1 MKLKQLMD
9 FEMDKNKKSSLQV
22 KAVKALA
29 GFLILMFLLTIL
41 SRAADS
47 LTIAKVTASAATGG
61 VISHNIEVDGNITP
75 NKDIAISTS
84 ANIKIASVEAT
95 EGKTV
100 KKGDLLIQLD
110 PADLKKKLL
119 QAQKELQVAKAT
131 ASDKKANEAIAA
143 DTKSKSLQRTYEDY
157 NQTVADANDSV
168 SKAKSDM
175 NEAWNAYNTYKN
187 SNSNSGETDTTV
199 SDSLKKTV
207 EEKQLAY
214 DKAVT
219 NLDGVEKDIEA
230 DVQKEI
236 EKASVNESGNPI
248 TLTQEE
254 KQKIREQVNARP
266 ENVSLLQNANDQINT
281 AKDALTEAENA
292 LSAYNEQQNNSS
304 SASYDEQLKTLYDD
318 YKAKEE
324 AYNEAVKQRQSTI
337 QSANRTLEDAKAPEN
352 VDTATALTAND
363 DLEEKQLAVDELQK
377 VMDVNGKIT
386 APSDGLITKV
396 NVTTGETTTED
407 TAIRIS
413 DQSAGYKFTATL
425 DKASAKYL
433 SKDDKVIK
441 SPMTLAVIEG
451 LIRIAIFFIYIVAI
465 SQMKDIQRVFMYHG
479 AEHKT
484 INCIEHGAEL
494 TPENAA
500 KYSRLHKRCGTSFL
514 LIVMVVSIICFMFIR
529 VDNMALKIVLRVIL
543 VPVIAGVS
551 FEIIQWA
558 GRSESCLVNIV
569 SKPGL
574 MLQKLT
580 TREPDLEMLEV
591 AIASIE
597 AIYDWRQFQ
606 AENRA
611 AADGNSQK
619 TDRSNAGVSQP

>member
-110 PADLKKKLL
+110 TADLKKKLL
-119 QAQKELQVAKAT
+119 KAQKELQVAKAT

-199 SDSLKKTV
+199 SDSLEKTV

-236 EKASVNESGNPI
+236 KKAEEGTDESGNPI
-248 TLTQEE
+248 TLTQED

-352 VDTATALTAND
+352 VDTATALTEND
-363 DLEEKQLAVDELQK
+363 DLDEKQLAVDELQK

-433 SKDDKVIK
+433 SKDDKV
-441 SPMTLAVIEG
+441 TLDLGNGTTVEGLTVQSIDVSAEDKNSYELTVSIPAKVKKLGSIATLKVEKASKKYDTCVPLGALHSDGDKYYVYVINEKDTILGTETAVDKVQVDILDKNNEQAAIEG
-451 LIRIAIFFIYIVAI
+451 SFSWGQQFVLTSSKTLRNG
-465 SQMKDIQRVFMYHG
+465 DRV
-479 AEHKT
+479 
-484 INCIEHGAEL
+484 
-494 TPENAA
+494 
-500 KYSRLHKRCGTSFL
+500 RLVEG
-514 LIVMVVSIICFMFIR
+514 
-529 VDNMALKIVLRVIL
+529 
-543 VPVIAGVS
+543 
-551 FEIIQWA
+551 E
-558 GRSESCLVNIV
+558 
-569 SKPGL
+569 
-574 MLQKLT
+574 
-580 TREPDLEMLEV
+580 
-591 AIASIE
+591 
-597 AIYDWRQFQ
+597 
-606 AENRA
+606 
-611 AADGNSQK
+611 
-619 TDRSNAGVSQP
+619 

>member
-110 PADLKKKLL
+110 TADLKKKLL
-119 QAQKELQVAKAT
+119 KAQKELQVAKAT

-199 SDSLKKTV
+199 SDSLEKTV

-214 DKAVT
+214 DKAVA
-219 NLDGVEKDIEA
+219 NLDGVEKVIEE
-230 DVQKEI
+230 EI
-236 EKASVNESGNPI
+236 KKAESGNS
-248 TLTQEE
+248 TLTQEN
-254 KQKIREQVNARP
+254 KQEIRERVNA
-266 ENVSLLQNANDQINT
+266 SLMQDANT

-352 VDTATALTAND
+352 VDTATALTEND

-433 SKDDKVIK
+433 SKDDKV
-441 SPMTLAVIEG
+441 TLDLGNGTTVEGLTVQSIDVSAEDKNSYELTVSIPAKVKKLGSIATLKVEKASKKYDTCVPLGALHSDGDKYYVYVINEKDTILGTETAVDKVQVDILDKNNEQAAIEG
-451 LIRIAIFFIYIVAI
+451 SFSWGQQFVLTSSKTLRNG
-465 SQMKDIQRVFMYHG
+465 DRV
-479 AEHKT
+479 
-484 INCIEHGAEL
+484 
-494 TPENAA
+494 
-500 KYSRLHKRCGTSFL
+500 RLVEG
-514 LIVMVVSIICFMFIR
+514 
-529 VDNMALKIVLRVIL
+529 
-543 VPVIAGVS
+543 
-551 FEIIQWA
+551 E
-558 GRSESCLVNIV
+558 
-569 SKPGL
+569 
-574 MLQKLT
+574 
-580 TREPDLEMLEV
+580 
-591 AIASIE
+591 
-597 AIYDWRQFQ
+597 
-606 AENRA
+606 
-611 AADGNSQK
+611 
-619 TDRSNAGVSQP
+619 

>member
-110 PADLKKKLL
+110 TADLKKKLL

-199 SDSLKKTV
+199 SDSLEKTV

-214 DKAVT
+214 DKAVA

-236 EKASVNESGNPI
+236 KKAEEASKDESGNPI
-248 TLTQEE
+248 TLTQED

-337 QSANRTLEDAKAPEN
+337 QSANRTMEDAKAPEN

-433 SKDDKVIK
+433 SKDDKV
-441 SPMTLAVIEG
+441 TLDLGNGTTVEGLMVQSIDVSAEDKNSYELTVSIPAKVKKLGSIATLKVEKASKKYDTCVPLGALHSDGDKYYVYVINEKDTILGTETAVDKVQVDILDKNNEQAAIEG
-451 LIRIAIFFIYIVAI
+451 SFSWGQKFVLTSSKTLRNG
-465 SQMKDIQRVFMYHG
+465 DRV
-479 AEHKT
+479 
-484 INCIEHGAEL
+484 
-494 TPENAA
+494 
-500 KYSRLHKRCGTSFL
+500 RLVEG
-514 LIVMVVSIICFMFIR
+514 
-529 VDNMALKIVLRVIL
+529 
-543 VPVIAGVS
+543 
-551 FEIIQWA
+551 E
-558 GRSESCLVNIV
+558 
-569 SKPGL
+569 
-574 MLQKLT
+574 
-580 TREPDLEMLEV
+580 
-591 AIASIE
+591 
-597 AIYDWRQFQ
+597 
-606 AENRA
+606 
-611 AADGNSQK
+611 
-619 TDRSNAGVSQP
+619 

>member
-110 PADLKKKLL
+110 TADLKKKLL

-199 SDSLKKTV
+199 SDSLEKTV

-214 DKAVT
+214 DKAVA
-219 NLDGVEKDIEA
+219 NLDGVEKVIEE
-230 DVQKEI
+230 EI
-236 EKASVNESGNPI
+236 KKAESGNS
-248 TLTQEE
+248 TLTQEN
-254 KQKIREQVNARP
+254 KQEIRERVNA
-266 ENVSLLQNANDQINT
+266 SLMQDANT

-352 VDTATALTAND
+352 VDTATALTEND

-433 SKDDKVIK
+433 SKDDKV
-441 SPMTLAVIEG
+441 TLDLGNGTTVEGLTVQSIDVSAEDKNSYELTVSIPAKVKKLGSIATLKVEKASKKYDTCVPLGALHSDGDKYYVYVINEKDTILGTETAVDKVQVDILDKNNEQAAIEG
-451 LIRIAIFFIYIVAI
+451 SFSWGQQFVLTSSKTLRNG
-465 SQMKDIQRVFMYHG
+465 DRV
-479 AEHKT
+479 
-484 INCIEHGAEL
+484 
-494 TPENAA
+494 
-500 KYSRLHKRCGTSFL
+500 RLVEG
-514 LIVMVVSIICFMFIR
+514 
-529 VDNMALKIVLRVIL
+529 
-543 VPVIAGVS
+543 
-551 FEIIQWA
+551 E
-558 GRSESCLVNIV
+558 
-569 SKPGL
+569 
-574 MLQKLT
+574 
-580 TREPDLEMLEV
+580 
-591 AIASIE
+591 
-597 AIYDWRQFQ
+597 
-606 AENRA
+606 
-611 AADGNSQK
+611 
-619 TDRSNAGVSQP
+619 

>member
-110 PADLKKKLL
+110 TADLKKKLL

-199 SDSLKKTV
+199 SDSLEKTV

-230 DVQKEI
+230 DVRKEI
-236 EKASVNESGNPI
+236 DKAEEASKDESGNS
-248 TLTQEE
+248 TLTQEDR
-254 KQKIREQVNARP
+254 QKIREQVNARP

-433 SKDDKVIK
+433 SKDDKV
-441 SPMTLAVIEG
+441 TLDLGNGTTVEGLTVQSIDVSAEDKNSYELTVSIPAKVKKLGSIATLKVEKASKKYDTCVPLGALHSDGDKYYVYVINEKDTILGTETAVDKVQVDILDKNNEQAAIEG
-451 LIRIAIFFIYIVAI
+451 SFSWGQQFVLTSSKTLRNG
-465 SQMKDIQRVFMYHG
+465 DRV
-479 AEHKT
+479 
-484 INCIEHGAEL
+484 
-494 TPENAA
+494 
-500 KYSRLHKRCGTSFL
+500 RLVEG
-514 LIVMVVSIICFMFIR
+514 
-529 VDNMALKIVLRVIL
+529 
-543 VPVIAGVS
+543 
-551 FEIIQWA
+551 E
-558 GRSESCLVNIV
+558 
-569 SKPGL
+569 
-574 MLQKLT
+574 
-580 TREPDLEMLEV
+580 
-591 AIASIE
+591 
-597 AIYDWRQFQ
+597 
-606 AENRA
+606 
-611 AADGNSQK
+611 
-619 TDRSNAGVSQP
+619 

>member
-110 PADLKKKLL
+110 TADLKKKLL

-187 SNSNSGETDTTV
+187 SNSNSDETDTTV
-199 SDSLKKTV
+199 RDSLEKTV

-236 EKASVNESGNPI
+236 KKAEEASKDESGNPI

-281 AKDALTEAENA
+281 AKDALMEAENA

-304 SASYDEQLKTLYDD
+304 SASYDEQLKTLYND

-433 SKDDKVIK
+433 SKDDKV
-441 SPMTLAVIEG
+441 TLDLGNGTTVEGLMVQSIDVSAEDKNSYELTVSIPAKVKKLGSIATLKVEKASKKYDTCVPLGALHSDGDKYYVYVINEKDTILGTETAVDKVQVDILDKNNEQAAIEG
-451 LIRIAIFFIYIVAI
+451 SFSWGQKFVLTSSKTLRNG
-465 SQMKDIQRVFMYHG
+465 DRV
-479 AEHKT
+479 
-484 INCIEHGAEL
+484 
-494 TPENAA
+494 
-500 KYSRLHKRCGTSFL
+500 RLVEG
-514 LIVMVVSIICFMFIR
+514 
-529 VDNMALKIVLRVIL
+529 
-543 VPVIAGVS
+543 
-551 FEIIQWA
+551 E
-558 GRSESCLVNIV
+558 
-569 SKPGL
+569 
-574 MLQKLT
+574 
-580 TREPDLEMLEV
+580 
-591 AIASIE
+591 
-597 AIYDWRQFQ
+597 
-606 AENRA
+606 
-611 AADGNSQK
+611 
-619 TDRSNAGVSQP
+619 

>member
-110 PADLKKKLL
+110 TADLKKKLL

-143 DTKSKSLQRTYEDY
+143 DMKTKSLQRSYEDY

-168 SKAKSDM
+168 SKAESDM

-199 SDSLKKTV
+199 SDSLEKTV

-214 DKAVT
+214 DKAVA
-219 NLDGVEKDIEA
+219 NLDGVEKVIEE
-230 DVQKEI
+230 EI
-236 EKASVNESGNPI
+236 KKAEEASKDESGNS
-248 TLTQEE
+248 TLTQEN
-254 KQKIREQVNARP
+254 KQKIRERVNA
-266 ENVSLLQNANDQINT
+266 SLMQDANT

-318 YKAKEE
+318 YRAKEE

-352 VDTATALTAND
+352 VDTATALTEND

-433 SKDDKVIK
+433 SKDDKV
-441 SPMTLAVIEG
+441 TLDLGNGTTVEGLTVQSIDVSAEDKNSYELTVSIPAKVKKLGSIATLKVEKASKKYDTCVPLGALHSDGDKYYVYVINEKDTILGTETAVDKVQVDILDKNNEQAAIEG
-451 LIRIAIFFIYIVAI
+451 SFSWGQQFVLTSSKTLRNG
-465 SQMKDIQRVFMYHG
+465 DRV
-479 AEHKT
+479 
-484 INCIEHGAEL
+484 
-494 TPENAA
+494 
-500 KYSRLHKRCGTSFL
+500 RLVEG
-514 LIVMVVSIICFMFIR
+514 
-529 VDNMALKIVLRVIL
+529 
-543 VPVIAGVS
+543 
-551 FEIIQWA
+551 E
-558 GRSESCLVNIV
+558 
-569 SKPGL
+569 
-574 MLQKLT
+574 
-580 TREPDLEMLEV
+580 
-591 AIASIE
+591 
-597 AIYDWRQFQ
+597 
-606 AENRA
+606 
-611 AADGNSQK
+611 
-619 TDRSNAGVSQP
+619 

>member
-110 PADLKKKLL
+110 TADLKKKLL

-230 DVQKEI
+230 DVRKEI
-236 EKASVNESGNPI
+236 DKAEEASKDESGNS
-248 TLTQEE
+248 TLTQED

-337 QSANRTLEDAKAPEN
+337 QCANRTLEDAKAPEN

-433 SKDDKVIK
+433 SKDDKV
-441 SPMTLAVIEG
+441 TLDLGNGTTVEGLTVQSIDVSAEDKNSYELTVSIPAKVKKLGSIATLKVEKASKKYDTCVPLGALHSDGDKYYVYVINEKDTILGTETAVDKVQVDILDKNNEQAAIEG
-451 LIRIAIFFIYIVAI
+451 SFSWGQQFVLTSSKTLRNG
-465 SQMKDIQRVFMYHG
+465 DRV
-479 AEHKT
+479 
-484 INCIEHGAEL
+484 
-494 TPENAA
+494 
-500 KYSRLHKRCGTSFL
+500 RLVEG
-514 LIVMVVSIICFMFIR
+514 
-529 VDNMALKIVLRVIL
+529 
-543 VPVIAGVS
+543 
-551 FEIIQWA
+551 E
-558 GRSESCLVNIV
+558 
-569 SKPGL
+569 
-574 MLQKLT
+574 
-580 TREPDLEMLEV
+580 
-591 AIASIE
+591 
-597 AIYDWRQFQ
+597 
-606 AENRA
+606 
-611 AADGNSQK
+611 
-619 TDRSNAGVSQP
+619 

>member
-95 EGKTV
+95 EGKNV

-110 PADLKKKLL
+110 TADLKKKLL

-143 DTKSKSLQRTYEDY
+143 DTKSKSLQRSYEDY

-168 SKAKSDM
+168 SKAESDM

-199 SDSLKKTV
+199 RDSLEKTV

-236 EKASVNESGNPI
+236 KKAEEASKDESGNPI

-304 SASYDEQLKTLYDD
+304 SASYDEQLKTLYND

-433 SKDDKVIK
+433 SKDDKV
-441 SPMTLAVIEG
+441 TLDLGNGTTVEGLMVQSIDVSAEDKNSYELTVSIPAKVKKLGSIATLKVEKASKKYDTCVPLGALHSDGDKYYVYVINEKDTILGTETAVDKVQVDILDKNNEQAAIEG
-451 LIRIAIFFIYIVAI
+451 SFSWGQKFVLTSSKTLRNG
-465 SQMKDIQRVFMYHG
+465 DRV
-479 AEHKT
+479 
-484 INCIEHGAEL
+484 
-494 TPENAA
+494 
-500 KYSRLHKRCGTSFL
+500 RLVEG
-514 LIVMVVSIICFMFIR
+514 
-529 VDNMALKIVLRVIL
+529 
-543 VPVIAGVS
+543 
-551 FEIIQWA
+551 E
-558 GRSESCLVNIV
+558 
-569 SKPGL
+569 
-574 MLQKLT
+574 
-580 TREPDLEMLEV
+580 
-591 AIASIE
+591 
-597 AIYDWRQFQ
+597 
-606 AENRA
+606 
-611 AADGNSQK
+611 
-619 TDRSNAGVSQP
+619 

>member
-47 LTIAKVTASAATGG
+47 LTIAKVTASDATGG

-110 PADLKKKLL
+110 TDDLKKKLL

-143 DTKSKSLQRTYEDY
+143 DTKSKSLQRSYEDY

-168 SKAKSDM
+168 SKAKSAM

-199 SDSLKKTV
+199 SDSLEKTV

-214 DKAVT
+214 DKAVA

-230 DVQKEI
+230 AV
-236 EKASVNESGNPI
+236 
-248 TLTQEE
+248 QEE
-254 KQKIREQVNARP
+254 IKKAEGDSQDEEQKIREQVNARP
-266 ENVSLLQNANDQINT
+266 ENVSKLQDANDEINK

-337 QSANRTLEDAKAPEN
+337 QSADRTLEDAKAPEN
-352 VDTATALTAND
+352 VDTATALTEND

-433 SKDDKVIK
+433 SKDDKV
-441 SPMTLAVIEG
+441 TLDLGNGTTVEGLTVQSIDVSAEDKNSYELTVSIPAKVKKLGSIATLKVEKASKKYDTCVPLGALHSDGDKYYVYVINEKDTILGTETAVDKVQVDILDKNNEQAAIEG
-451 LIRIAIFFIYIVAI
+451 SFSWGQQFVLTSSKTLRNG
-465 SQMKDIQRVFMYHG
+465 DRV
-479 AEHKT
+479 
-484 INCIEHGAEL
+484 
-494 TPENAA
+494 
-500 KYSRLHKRCGTSFL
+500 RLVEG
-514 LIVMVVSIICFMFIR
+514 
-529 VDNMALKIVLRVIL
+529 
-543 VPVIAGVS
+543 
-551 FEIIQWA
+551 E
-558 GRSESCLVNIV
+558 
-569 SKPGL
+569 
-574 MLQKLT
+574 
-580 TREPDLEMLEV
+580 
-591 AIASIE
+591 
-597 AIYDWRQFQ
+597 
-606 AENRA
+606 
-611 AADGNSQK
+611 
-619 TDRSNAGVSQP
+619 

>member
-110 PADLKKKLL
+110 TADLKKKLL

-214 DKAVT
+214 DKAVA

-236 EKASVNESGNPI
+236 KKAEEASKDESGNPI
-248 TLTQEE
+248 TLTQED

-413 DQSAGYKFTATL
+413 DQSAGYKFIATL

-433 SKDDKVIK
+433 SKDDKV
-441 SPMTLAVIEG
+441 TLDLGNGTTVEGLMVQSIDVSAEDKNSYELTVSIPAKVKKLGSIATLKVEKASKKYDTCVPLGALHSDGDKYYVYVINEKDTILGTETAVDKVQVDILDKNNEQAAIEG
-451 LIRIAIFFIYIVAI
+451 SFSWGQQFVLTSSKTLRNG
-465 SQMKDIQRVFMYHG
+465 DRV
-479 AEHKT
+479 
-484 INCIEHGAEL
+484 
-494 TPENAA
+494 
-500 KYSRLHKRCGTSFL
+500 RLVEG
-514 LIVMVVSIICFMFIR
+514 
-529 VDNMALKIVLRVIL
+529 
-543 VPVIAGVS
+543 
-551 FEIIQWA
+551 E
-558 GRSESCLVNIV
+558 
-569 SKPGL
+569 
-574 MLQKLT
+574 
-580 TREPDLEMLEV
+580 
-591 AIASIE
+591 
-597 AIYDWRQFQ
+597 
-606 AENRA
+606 
-611 AADGNSQK
+611 
-619 TDRSNAGVSQP
+619 

>member
-110 PADLKKKLL
+110 TADLKKKLL

-199 SDSLKKTV
+199 RDSLEKTV

-236 EKASVNESGNPI
+236 KKAEEASKDESGNPI

-304 SASYDEQLKTLYDD
+304 SASYDEQLKTLYND

-425 DKASAKYL
+425 DKASANYL
-433 SKDDKVIK
+433 SKDDKV
-441 SPMTLAVIEG
+441 TLDLGNGTTVEGLTVQSIEVSAEDKNSYELTVSIPAKFKKLGSIATLKVDKASKKYDTCVPLGALHSDGDKYYVYVINEKDTILGTETAVDKVQVDILDKNNEQAAIEG
-451 LIRIAIFFIYIVAI
+451 SFSWGQQFVLTSSKTLRNG
-465 SQMKDIQRVFMYHG
+465 DRV
-479 AEHKT
+479 
-484 INCIEHGAEL
+484 
-494 TPENAA
+494 
-500 KYSRLHKRCGTSFL
+500 RLVEG
-514 LIVMVVSIICFMFIR
+514 
-529 VDNMALKIVLRVIL
+529 
-543 VPVIAGVS
+543 
-551 FEIIQWA
+551 E
-558 GRSESCLVNIV
+558 
-569 SKPGL
+569 
-574 MLQKLT
+574 
-580 TREPDLEMLEV
+580 
-591 AIASIE
+591 
-597 AIYDWRQFQ
+597 
-606 AENRA
+606 
-611 AADGNSQK
+611 
-619 TDRSNAGVSQP
+619 

>member
-110 PADLKKKLL
+110 TADLKKKLL
-119 QAQKELQVAKAT
+119 KAQKELQVAKAT

-199 SDSLKKTV
+199 SDSLEKTV

-214 DKAVT
+214 DKAVA
-219 NLDGVEKDIEA
+219 NLDGVEKVIEE
-230 DVQKEI
+230 DVRKEI
-236 EKASVNESGNPI
+236 KNAESGNS
-248 TLTQEE
+248 TLTPE
-254 KQKIREQVNARP
+254 KIREKVNARP

-352 VDTATALTAND
+352 VDTATALTEND

-433 SKDDKVIK
+433 SKDDKV
-441 SPMTLAVIEG
+441 TLDLGNGTTVEGLTVQSIDVSAEDKNSYELTVSIPAKVKKLGSIATLKVEKASKKYDTCVPLGALHSDGDKYYVYVINEKDTILGTETAVDKVQVDILDKNNEQAAIEG
-451 LIRIAIFFIYIVAI
+451 SFSWGQQFVLTSSKTLRNG
-465 SQMKDIQRVFMYHG
+465 DRV
-479 AEHKT
+479 
-484 INCIEHGAEL
+484 
-494 TPENAA
+494 
-500 KYSRLHKRCGTSFL
+500 RLVEG
-514 LIVMVVSIICFMFIR
+514 
-529 VDNMALKIVLRVIL
+529 
-543 VPVIAGVS
+543 
-551 FEIIQWA
+551 E
-558 GRSESCLVNIV
+558 
-569 SKPGL
+569 
-574 MLQKLT
+574 
-580 TREPDLEMLEV
+580 
-591 AIASIE
+591 
-597 AIYDWRQFQ
+597 
-606 AENRA
+606 
-611 AADGNSQK
+611 
-619 TDRSNAGVSQP
+619 

>member
-110 PADLKKKLL
+110 TADLKKKLL
-119 QAQKELQVAKAT
+119 KAQKELQVAKAT

-199 SDSLKKTV
+199 SDSLEKTV

-214 DKAVT
+214 DKAVA
-219 NLDGVEKDIEA
+219 NLDGVEKVIEE
-230 DVQKEI
+230 EI
-236 EKASVNESGNPI
+236 KKAESGNS
-248 TLTQEE
+248 TLTQEA
-254 KQKIREQVNARP
+254 KQKIREQVNA
-266 ENVSLLQNANDQINT
+266 SLMQDANT

-433 SKDDKVIK
+433 SKDDKV
-441 SPMTLAVIEG
+441 TLDLGNGTTVEG
-451 LIRIAIFFIYIVAI
+451 LTVQSIDV
-465 SQMKDIQRVFMYHG
+465 S
-479 AEHKT
+479 AEDK
-484 INCIEHGAEL
+484 NSYEL
-494 TPENAA
+494 T
-500 KYSRLHKRCGTSFL
+500 
-514 LIVMVVSIICFMFIR
+514 VSIPAKVKKLGSIATLKVEKASKKYDTC
-529 VDNMALKIVLRVIL
+529 VPLGALH
-543 VPVIAGVS
+543 S
-551 FEIIQWA
+551 
-558 GRSESCLVNIV
+558 
-569 SKPGL
+569 
-574 MLQKLT
+574 
-580 TREPDLEMLEV
+580 D
-591 AIASIE
+591 
-597 AIYDWRQFQ
+597 
-606 AENRA
+606 
-611 AADGNSQK
+611 
-619 TDRSNAGVSQP
+619 

>member
-110 PADLKKKLL
+110 TADLKKKLL

-199 SDSLKKTV
+199 SDSLEKTV

-214 DKAVT
+214 DKAVA

-236 EKASVNESGNPI
+236 KKAEEASKDESGNPI
-248 TLTQEE
+248 TLTQED

-413 DQSAGYKFTATL
+413 DQSAGYKFIATL

-433 SKDDKVIK
+433 SKDDKV
-441 SPMTLAVIEG
+441 TLDLGNGTTVEGLTVQSIDVSAEDKNSYELTVSIPAKVKKLGSIATLKVEKASKKYDTCVPLGALHSDGDKYYVYVINEKDTILGTETAVDKVQVDILDKNNEQAAIEG
-451 LIRIAIFFIYIVAI
+451 SFSWGQKFVLTSSKTLRNG
-465 SQMKDIQRVFMYHG
+465 DRV
-479 AEHKT
+479 
-484 INCIEHGAEL
+484 
-494 TPENAA
+494 
-500 KYSRLHKRCGTSFL
+500 RLVEG
-514 LIVMVVSIICFMFIR
+514 
-529 VDNMALKIVLRVIL
+529 
-543 VPVIAGVS
+543 
-551 FEIIQWA
+551 E
-558 GRSESCLVNIV
+558 
-569 SKPGL
+569 
-574 MLQKLT
+574 
-580 TREPDLEMLEV
+580 
-591 AIASIE
+591 
-597 AIYDWRQFQ
+597 
-606 AENRA
+606 
-611 AADGNSQK
+611 
-619 TDRSNAGVSQP
+619 

>member
-95 EGKTV
+95 EGKNV

-110 PADLKKKLL
+110 TADLKKKLL
-119 QAQKELQVAKAT
+119 KAQKELQVAKAT

-143 DTKSKSLQRTYEDY
+143 DTKSKSLQRSYEDY

-219 NLDGVEKDIEA
+219 NLDGVEKVIE
-230 DVQKEI
+230 DEI
-236 EKASVNESGNPI
+236 KKAEEASKNESGNS
-248 TLTQEE
+248 TLTQEN

-304 SASYDEQLKTLYDD
+304 SASYDEQLKTLYND

-363 DLEEKQLAVDELQK
+363 DLEEKQLAVDKLQK

-425 DKASAKYL
+425 DKTSAKYL
-433 SKDDKVIK
+433 SKDDKV
-441 SPMTLAVIEG
+441 TLDLGNGTTVEGLTVQSIDVSAEDKNSYELTVSIPAKVKKLGSIATLKVEKASKKYDTCVPLGALHSDGGKYYVYVINEKDTILGTETAVDKVQVDILDKNNEQAAIEG
-451 LIRIAIFFIYIVAI
+451 SFSWGQKFVLTSSKTLRNG
-465 SQMKDIQRVFMYHG
+465 DRV
-479 AEHKT
+479 
-484 INCIEHGAEL
+484 
-494 TPENAA
+494 
-500 KYSRLHKRCGTSFL
+500 RLVEG
-514 LIVMVVSIICFMFIR
+514 
-529 VDNMALKIVLRVIL
+529 
-543 VPVIAGVS
+543 
-551 FEIIQWA
+551 E
-558 GRSESCLVNIV
+558 
-569 SKPGL
+569 
-574 MLQKLT
+574 
-580 TREPDLEMLEV
+580 
-591 AIASIE
+591 
-597 AIYDWRQFQ
+597 
-606 AENRA
+606 
-611 AADGNSQK
+611 
-619 TDRSNAGVSQP
+619 

>member
-110 PADLKKKLL
+110 TADLKKKLL
-119 QAQKELQVAKAT
+119 KAQKELQVAKAT

-199 SDSLKKTV
+199 SDSLEKTV

-219 NLDGVEKDIEA
+219 NLDGVKKDIEA

-236 EKASVNESGNPI
+236 KKAEEGTDESGNPI
-248 TLTQEE
+248 TLTQED

-352 VDTATALTAND
+352 VDTATALTEND

-433 SKDDKVIK
+433 SKDDKV
-441 SPMTLAVIEG
+441 TLDLGNGTTVEGLTVQSIDVSAEDKNSYELTVSIPAKVKKLGSIATLKVEKASKKYDTCVPLGALHSDGDKYYVYVINEKDTILGTETAVDKVQVDILDKNNEQAAIEG
-451 LIRIAIFFIYIVAI
+451 SFSWGQQFVLTSSKTLRNG
-465 SQMKDIQRVFMYHG
+465 DRV
-479 AEHKT
+479 
-484 INCIEHGAEL
+484 
-494 TPENAA
+494 
-500 KYSRLHKRCGTSFL
+500 RLVEG
-514 LIVMVVSIICFMFIR
+514 
-529 VDNMALKIVLRVIL
+529 
-543 VPVIAGVS
+543 
-551 FEIIQWA
+551 E
-558 GRSESCLVNIV
+558 
-569 SKPGL
+569 
-574 MLQKLT
+574 
-580 TREPDLEMLEV
+580 
-591 AIASIE
+591 
-597 AIYDWRQFQ
+597 
-606 AENRA
+606 
-611 AADGNSQK
+611 
-619 TDRSNAGVSQP
+619 

>member
-95 EGKTV
+95 EGKNV

-110 PADLKKKLL
+110 TADLKKKLL

-143 DTKSKSLQRTYEDY
+143 DTKSKSLQRSYEDY

-168 SKAKSDM
+168 SKAESDM

-199 SDSLKKTV
+199 SDSLEKTV

-214 DKAVT
+214 DKAVA
-219 NLDGVEKDIEA
+219 NLDGVEKVIEK
-230 DVQKEI
+230 DVQNEI
-236 EKASVNESGNPI
+236 GIKKAESGNS
-248 TLTQEE
+248 TLAPEDE
-254 KQKIREQVNARP
+254 QKIREQVNARP
-266 ENVSLLQNANDQINT
+266 ENVSLLQNANDEINK

-433 SKDDKVIK
+433 SKDDKV
-441 SPMTLAVIEG
+441 TLDLGNGTTVEGLTVQSIDVSAEDKNSYELTVSIPAKVKKLGSIATLKVEKASKKYDTCVPLGALHSDGDKYYVYVINEKDTILGTETAVDKVQVDILDKNNEQAAIEG
-451 LIRIAIFFIYIVAI
+451 SFSWGQQFVLTSSKTLRNG
-465 SQMKDIQRVFMYHG
+465 DRV
-479 AEHKT
+479 
-484 INCIEHGAEL
+484 
-494 TPENAA
+494 
-500 KYSRLHKRCGTSFL
+500 RLVEG
-514 LIVMVVSIICFMFIR
+514 
-529 VDNMALKIVLRVIL
+529 
-543 VPVIAGVS
+543 
-551 FEIIQWA
+551 E
-558 GRSESCLVNIV
+558 
-569 SKPGL
+569 
-574 MLQKLT
+574 
-580 TREPDLEMLEV
+580 
-591 AIASIE
+591 
-597 AIYDWRQFQ
+597 
-606 AENRA
+606 
-611 AADGNSQK
+611 
-619 TDRSNAGVSQP
+619 

>member
-110 PADLKKKLL
+110 TADLKKKLL

-199 SDSLKKTV
+199 SDSLEKTV

-236 EKASVNESGNPI
+236 KKAEEASKDESGNPI
-248 TLTQEE
+248 TLTQED

-433 SKDDKVIK
+433 SKDDKV
-441 SPMTLAVIEG
+441 TLDLGNGTTVEGLTVQSIDVSAEDKNSYELTVSIPAKVKKLGSIATLKVDKASKKYDTCVPLGALHSDGDKYYVYVINEKDTILGTETAVDKVQVDILDKNNEQAAIEG
-451 LIRIAIFFIYIVAI
+451 SFSWGQQFVLTSSKTLRNG
-465 SQMKDIQRVFMYHG
+465 DRV
-479 AEHKT
+479 
-484 INCIEHGAEL
+484 
-494 TPENAA
+494 
-500 KYSRLHKRCGTSFL
+500 RLVEG
-514 LIVMVVSIICFMFIR
+514 
-529 VDNMALKIVLRVIL
+529 
-543 VPVIAGVS
+543 
-551 FEIIQWA
+551 E
-558 GRSESCLVNIV
+558 
-569 SKPGL
+569 
-574 MLQKLT
+574 
-580 TREPDLEMLEV
+580 
-591 AIASIE
+591 
-597 AIYDWRQFQ
+597 
-606 AENRA
+606 
-611 AADGNSQK
+611 
-619 TDRSNAGVSQP
+619 

>member
-110 PADLKKKLL
+110 TADLKKKLL

-199 SDSLKKTV
+199 SDSLEKTV

-214 DKAVT
+214 DKAVA

-236 EKASVNESGNPI
+236 KKAEEASKDESGNPI
-248 TLTQEE
+248 TLTQEDN
-254 KQKIREQVNARP
+254 QKIREQVNARP

-433 SKDDKVIK
+433 SKDDKV
-441 SPMTLAVIEG
+441 TLDLGNGTTVEGLMVQSIDVSAEDKNSYELTVSIPAKVKKLGSIATLKVEKASKKYDTCVPLGALHSDGDKYYVYVINEKDTILGTETAVDKVQVDILDKNNEQAAIEG
-451 LIRIAIFFIYIVAI
+451 SFSWGQKFVLTSSKTLRNG
-465 SQMKDIQRVFMYHG
+465 DRV
-479 AEHKT
+479 
-484 INCIEHGAEL
+484 
-494 TPENAA
+494 
-500 KYSRLHKRCGTSFL
+500 RLVEG
-514 LIVMVVSIICFMFIR
+514 
-529 VDNMALKIVLRVIL
+529 
-543 VPVIAGVS
+543 
-551 FEIIQWA
+551 E
-558 GRSESCLVNIV
+558 
-569 SKPGL
+569 
-574 MLQKLT
+574 
-580 TREPDLEMLEV
+580 
-591 AIASIE
+591 
-597 AIYDWRQFQ
+597 
-606 AENRA
+606 
-611 AADGNSQK
+611 
-619 TDRSNAGVSQP
+619 

>member
-110 PADLKKKLL
+110 TADLKKKLL

-199 SDSLKKTV
+199 RDSLEKTV

-236 EKASVNESGNPI
+236 KKAEEASKDESGNPI

-304 SASYDEQLKTLYDD
+304 SASYDEQLKTLYND

-433 SKDDKVIK
+433 SKDDKV
-441 SPMTLAVIEG
+441 TLDLGNGTTVEGLMVQSIDVSAEDKNSYELTVSIPAKVKKLGSIATLKVEKACKKYDTCVPLGALHSDGDKYYVYVINEKDTILGTETAVDKVQVDILDKNNEQAAIEG
-451 LIRIAIFFIYIVAI
+451 SFSWGQKFVLTSSKTLRNG
-465 SQMKDIQRVFMYHG
+465 DRV
-479 AEHKT
+479 
-484 INCIEHGAEL
+484 
-494 TPENAA
+494 
-500 KYSRLHKRCGTSFL
+500 RLVEG
-514 LIVMVVSIICFMFIR
+514 
-529 VDNMALKIVLRVIL
+529 
-543 VPVIAGVS
+543 
-551 FEIIQWA
+551 E
-558 GRSESCLVNIV
+558 
-569 SKPGL
+569 
-574 MLQKLT
+574 
-580 TREPDLEMLEV
+580 
-591 AIASIE
+591 
-597 AIYDWRQFQ
+597 
-606 AENRA
+606 
-611 AADGNSQK
+611 
-619 TDRSNAGVSQP
+619 

>member
-100 KKGDLLIQLD
+100 KKGDVLIQLD
-110 PADLKKKLL
+110 TADLKKKLL
-119 QAQKELQVAKAT
+119 KAQKELQVAKAT

-199 SDSLKKTV
+199 SDSLEKTV

-214 DKAVT
+214 DKAVA
-219 NLDGVEKDIEA
+219 NLDGVEKVIEK
-230 DVQKEI
+230 DVQNEI
-236 EKASVNESGNPI
+236 GIKKAESGNS
-248 TLTQEE
+248 TLTPEDE
-254 KQKIREQVNARP
+254 QKIREEVNARQ
-266 ENVSLLQNANDQINT
+266 ENVSLLKDANDEINK

-363 DLEEKQLAVDELQK
+363 DLEEKQLAVDKLQK

-433 SKDDKVIK
+433 SKDDKV
-441 SPMTLAVIEG
+441 TLDLGNGTTVEGLTVQSIDVSAEDKNSYELTVSIPAKVKKLGSIATLKVEKASKKYDTCVPLGALHSDGDKYYVYVINEKDTILGTETAVDKVQVDILDKNNEQTAIEG
-451 LIRIAIFFIYIVAI
+451 SFSWGQQFVLTSSKTLRNG
-465 SQMKDIQRVFMYHG
+465 DRV
-479 AEHKT
+479 
-484 INCIEHGAEL
+484 
-494 TPENAA
+494 
-500 KYSRLHKRCGTSFL
+500 RLVEG
-514 LIVMVVSIICFMFIR
+514 
-529 VDNMALKIVLRVIL
+529 
-543 VPVIAGVS
+543 
-551 FEIIQWA
+551 E
-558 GRSESCLVNIV
+558 
-569 SKPGL
+569 
-574 MLQKLT
+574 
-580 TREPDLEMLEV
+580 
-591 AIASIE
+591 
-597 AIYDWRQFQ
+597 
-606 AENRA
+606 
-611 AADGNSQK
+611 
-619 TDRSNAGVSQP
+619 

>member
-110 PADLKKKLL
+110 TADLKKKLL
-119 QAQKELQVAKAT
+119 KAQKELQVAKAT

-199 SDSLKKTV
+199 SDSLEKTV

-236 EKASVNESGNPI
+236 KKAEEGTDESGNPI
-248 TLTQEE
+248 TLTQED
-254 KQKIREQVNARP
+254 KQKIREKVNARP

-433 SKDDKVIK
+433 SKDDKV
-441 SPMTLAVIEG
+441 TLDLGNGTTVEGLTVQSIDVSAEDKNSYELTVSIPAKVKKLGSIATLKVEKASKKYDTCVPLGALHSDGDKYYVYVINEKDTILGTETAVDKVQVDILDKNNEQAAIEG
-451 LIRIAIFFIYIVAI
+451 SFSWGQQFVLTSSKTLRNG
-465 SQMKDIQRVFMYHG
+465 DRV
-479 AEHKT
+479 
-484 INCIEHGAEL
+484 
-494 TPENAA
+494 
-500 KYSRLHKRCGTSFL
+500 RLVEG
-514 LIVMVVSIICFMFIR
+514 
-529 VDNMALKIVLRVIL
+529 
-543 VPVIAGVS
+543 
-551 FEIIQWA
+551 E
-558 GRSESCLVNIV
+558 
-569 SKPGL
+569 
-574 MLQKLT
+574 
-580 TREPDLEMLEV
+580 
-591 AIASIE
+591 
-597 AIYDWRQFQ
+597 
-606 AENRA
+606 
-611 AADGNSQK
+611 
-619 TDRSNAGVSQP
+619 

>member
-110 PADLKKKLL
+110 TADLKKKLL
-119 QAQKELQVAKAT
+119 KAQKELQVAKAT

-143 DTKSKSLQRTYEDY
+143 DTKSKSLQRSYEDY

-168 SKAKSDM
+168 SKAESDM

-199 SDSLKKTV
+199 SDSLEKTV

-214 DKAVT
+214 DKAVA
-219 NLDGVEKDIEA
+219 NLDGVEKVIEE

-236 EKASVNESGNPI
+236 EKAKVDEHNNPV
-248 TLTQEE
+248 TLTPEGE
-254 KQKIREQVNARP
+254 QKIREQVNARP
-266 ENVSLLQNANDQINT
+266 KNVSLLQNANDQINT

-352 VDTATALTAND
+352 VDTATALTEND

-433 SKDDKVIK
+433 SKDDKV
-441 SPMTLAVIEG
+441 TLDLGNGTTVEGLTVQSIDVSAEDKNSYELTVSIPAKVKKLGSIATLKVEKASKKYDTCVPLGALHSDGDKYYVYVINEKDTILGTETAVDKVQVDILDKNNEQAAIEG
-451 LIRIAIFFIYIVAI
+451 SFSWGQQFVLTSSKTLRNG
-465 SQMKDIQRVFMYHG
+465 DRV
-479 AEHKT
+479 
-484 INCIEHGAEL
+484 
-494 TPENAA
+494 
-500 KYSRLHKRCGTSFL
+500 RLVEG
-514 LIVMVVSIICFMFIR
+514 
-529 VDNMALKIVLRVIL
+529 
-543 VPVIAGVS
+543 
-551 FEIIQWA
+551 E
-558 GRSESCLVNIV
+558 
-569 SKPGL
+569 
-574 MLQKLT
+574 
-580 TREPDLEMLEV
+580 
-591 AIASIE
+591 
-597 AIYDWRQFQ
+597 
-606 AENRA
+606 
-611 AADGNSQK
+611 
-619 TDRSNAGVSQP
+619 

>member
-29 GFLILMFLLTIL
+29 GFLIRMFLLTIL

-95 EGKTV
+95 EGKNV

-110 PADLKKKLL
+110 TADLKKKLL

-143 DTKSKSLQRTYEDY
+143 DTKSKSLQRSYEDY

-168 SKAKSDM
+168 SKAESDM

-199 SDSLKKTV
+199 SDSLEKTV

-214 DKAVT
+214 DKAVA
-219 NLDGVEKDIEA
+219 NLDGVEKVIEK
-230 DVQKEI
+230 DVQNEI
-236 EKASVNESGNPI
+236 GIKKAESGNS
-248 TLTQEE
+248 TLAPEDE
-254 KQKIREQVNARP
+254 QKIREQVNARP
-266 ENVSLLQNANDQINT
+266 ENVSLLQNANDEINK

-413 DQSAGYKFTATL
+413 DQSAGYKFTVTL

-433 SKDDKVIK
+433 SKDDKV
-441 SPMTLAVIEG
+441 TLDLGNGTTVEGLTVQSIDVSAEDKNSYELTVSIPAKVKKLGSIATLKVEKASKKYDTCVPLGALHSDGDKYYVYVINEKDTILGTETAVDKVQVDILDKNNEQAAIEG
-451 LIRIAIFFIYIVAI
+451 SFSWGQQFVLTSSKTLRNG
-465 SQMKDIQRVFMYHG
+465 DRV
-479 AEHKT
+479 
-484 INCIEHGAEL
+484 
-494 TPENAA
+494 
-500 KYSRLHKRCGTSFL
+500 RLVEG
-514 LIVMVVSIICFMFIR
+514 
-529 VDNMALKIVLRVIL
+529 
-543 VPVIAGVS
+543 
-551 FEIIQWA
+551 E
-558 GRSESCLVNIV
+558 
-569 SKPGL
+569 
-574 MLQKLT
+574 
-580 TREPDLEMLEV
+580 
-591 AIASIE
+591 
-597 AIYDWRQFQ
+597 
-606 AENRA
+606 
-611 AADGNSQK
+611 
-619 TDRSNAGVSQP
+619 

>member
-110 PADLKKKLL
+110 TADLKKKLL

-199 SDSLKKTV
+199 SDSLEKTV

-214 DKAVT
+214 DKAVA
-219 NLDGVEKDIEA
+219 NLDGVEKDIEV
-230 DVQKEI
+230 DVQNEI
-236 EKASVNESGNPI
+236 TKAEEASKDESGNPI
-248 TLTQEE
+248 TLTQED

-433 SKDDKVIK
+433 SKDDKV
-441 SPMTLAVIEG
+441 TLDLGNGTTVEGLTVQSIDVSAEDKNSYELTVSIPAKVKKLGSIATLKVEKASKKYDTCVPLGALHSDGDKYYVYVINEKDTILGTETAVDKVQVDILDKNNEQAAIEG
-451 LIRIAIFFIYIVAI
+451 SFSWGQQFVLTSSKTLRNG
-465 SQMKDIQRVFMYHG
+465 DRV
-479 AEHKT
+479 
-484 INCIEHGAEL
+484 
-494 TPENAA
+494 
-500 KYSRLHKRCGTSFL
+500 RLVEG
-514 LIVMVVSIICFMFIR
+514 
-529 VDNMALKIVLRVIL
+529 
-543 VPVIAGVS
+543 
-551 FEIIQWA
+551 E
-558 GRSESCLVNIV
+558 
-569 SKPGL
+569 
-574 MLQKLT
+574 
-580 TREPDLEMLEV
+580 
-591 AIASIE
+591 
-597 AIYDWRQFQ
+597 
-606 AENRA
+606 
-611 AADGNSQK
+611 
-619 TDRSNAGVSQP
+619 

>member
-110 PADLKKKLL
+110 TADLKKKLL
-119 QAQKELQVAKAT
+119 KAQKELQVAKAT

-143 DTKSKSLQRTYEDY
+143 DTKSKSLQRSYEDY

-168 SKAKSDM
+168 SKAESDM

-199 SDSLKKTV
+199 SDSLEKTV

-214 DKAVT
+214 DKAVA
-219 NLDGVEKDIEA
+219 NLDGVEKVIEE

-236 EKASVNESGNPI
+236 EIEKAKVDEHNNPV
-248 TLTQEE
+248 TLTPEGE
-254 KQKIREQVNARP
+254 PKIREQVNARP

-352 VDTATALTAND
+352 VDTATALTEND

-433 SKDDKVIK
+433 SKDDKV
-441 SPMTLAVIEG
+441 TLDLGNGTTVEGLTVQSIDVSAEDKNSYELTVSIPAKVKKLGSIATLKVEKASKKYDTCVPLGALHSDGDKYYVYVINEKDTILGTETAVDKVQVDILDKNNEQAAIEG
-451 LIRIAIFFIYIVAI
+451 SFSWGQQFVLTSSKTLRNG
-465 SQMKDIQRVFMYHG
+465 DRV
-479 AEHKT
+479 
-484 INCIEHGAEL
+484 
-494 TPENAA
+494 
-500 KYSRLHKRCGTSFL
+500 RLVEG
-514 LIVMVVSIICFMFIR
+514 
-529 VDNMALKIVLRVIL
+529 
-543 VPVIAGVS
+543 
-551 FEIIQWA
+551 E
-558 GRSESCLVNIV
+558 
-569 SKPGL
+569 
-574 MLQKLT
+574 
-580 TREPDLEMLEV
+580 
-591 AIASIE
+591 
-597 AIYDWRQFQ
+597 
-606 AENRA
+606 
-611 AADGNSQK
+611 
-619 TDRSNAGVSQP
+619 

>member
-110 PADLKKKLL
+110 TADLKKKLL
-119 QAQKELQVAKAT
+119 KAQKELQVAKAT

-143 DTKSKSLQRTYEDY
+143 DTKSKSLQRSYEDY

-199 SDSLKKTV
+199 SDSLEKTV

-214 DKAVT
+214 DKAVA
-219 NLDGVEKDIEA
+219 NLDGVEKVIEE

-236 EKASVNESGNPI
+236 EIEKAKVDEHNNPV
-248 TLTQEE
+248 TLTPEGE
-254 KQKIREQVNARP
+254 QKIREQVNARP

-352 VDTATALTAND
+352 VDTATALTEND

-433 SKDDKVIK
+433 SKDDKV
-441 SPMTLAVIEG
+441 TLDLGNGTTVEGLKVQSIDVSAEDKNSYELTVSIPAKVKKLGSIATLKVEKASKKYDTCVPLGALHSDGDKYYVYVINEKDTILGTETAVDKVQVDILDKNNEQAAIEG
-451 LIRIAIFFIYIVAI
+451 SFSWGQQFVLTSSKTLRNG
-465 SQMKDIQRVFMYHG
+465 DRV
-479 AEHKT
+479 
-484 INCIEHGAEL
+484 
-494 TPENAA
+494 
-500 KYSRLHKRCGTSFL
+500 RLVEG
-514 LIVMVVSIICFMFIR
+514 
-529 VDNMALKIVLRVIL
+529 
-543 VPVIAGVS
+543 
-551 FEIIQWA
+551 E
-558 GRSESCLVNIV
+558 
-569 SKPGL
+569 
-574 MLQKLT
+574 
-580 TREPDLEMLEV
+580 
-591 AIASIE
+591 
-597 AIYDWRQFQ
+597 
-606 AENRA
+606 
-611 AADGNSQK
+611 
-619 TDRSNAGVSQP
+619 